1 MDMHHTTTLRLVTE
15 PRGRATVAL
24 SGWTL
29 HIYEM
34 SDTEAQHIVGAVLS
48 GMDGLTVESAERD
61 DACFLIVDC
70 QTRAQAA
77 SVRQIVTSIDPRAVL
92 HHTAIGPAEIS
103 VPA

>member
-1 MDMHHTTTLRLVTE
+1 MDMHPPTTLRLVTE
-15 PRGRATVAL
+15 PRRRAAVAQF
-24 SGWTL
+24 GWTL

-48 GMDGLTVESAERD
+48 GIDGLTVESAERD

-70 QTRAQAA
+70 QTRVQAA
-77 SVRQIVTSIDPRAVL
+77 SVRQIVTSIDPCAFL